1 MDIATV
7 IGLALGVIGVFGG
20 QLLEGGSPM
29 ALINIPA
36 FMIVFVGT
44 LGTIFI
50 AYPMSRVIGL
60 PKAVMKAFFP
70 SKVNE
75 EEVVALF
82 VQMADKARREGLL
95 SLEDD
100 SQKLEDAFLR
110 KGMLLMI
117 DGTDPEVV
125 RSILEI
131 DMEAAEKRHHGN
143 VQMLETA
150 GGFFPTLGIIGAV
163 LGLIAV
169 LSQPRRPGGS
179 GTRHRPGVYRH
190 VLRRVR
196 RERLRPADRRQAQ
209 VQRRDGDARTRGDA
223 RRHPGDSGGR
233 EPAHRQG
240 EARGLPRSGRSRQ
253 GSERH
258 QGQRRRRRRGGSV
271 SRRKKRVAAEG
282 HGGSER
288 WLITYADLLTLLFA
302 FFIVLFAI
310 SNADLEKFKAFS
322 GSLNSAFGGG
332 GSGVLQGGGEVL
344 EGGGSLLPAAAALQ
358 ASDLAAITESI
369 NDFAAENGLEGR
381 LGVRSEQQEI
391 VISLSDNMLFDPA
404 SARLREESLAALNHV
419 AGLLRDLSNDVRVE
433 GHTDSIPLDTDA
445 YASNWELSS
454 ARATEVLRY
463 LTEQAG
469 IDPKRLHAAAYA
481 DTRPIAD
488 NATPD
493 GRAKNRRADIVIV
506 YPQGTAPPTT
516 SASPATGDTPSAE
529 AGPASGASP
538 ASH

>member
-1 MDIATV
+1 M
-7 IGLALGVIGVFGG
+7 
-20 QLLEGGSPM
+20 
-29 ALINIPA
+29 
-36 FMIVFVGT
+36 
-44 LGTIFI
+44 
-50 AYPMSRVIGL
+50 
-60 PKAVMKAFFP
+60 
-70 SKVNE
+70 
-75 EEVVALF
+75 
-82 VQMADKARREGLL
+82 
-95 SLEDD
+95 
-100 SQKLEDAFLR
+100 
-110 KGMLLMI
+110 
-117 DGTDPEVV
+117 
-125 RSILEI
+125 
-131 DMEAAEKRHHGN
+131 
-143 VQMLETA
+143 
-150 GGFFPTLGIIGAV
+150 
-163 LGLIAV
+163 
-169 LSQPRRPGGS
+169 
-179 GTRHRPGVYRH
+179 
-190 VLRRVR
+190 
-196 RERLRPADRRQAQ
+196 
-209 VQRRDGDARTRGDA
+209 
-223 RRHPGDSGGR
+223 
-233 EPAHRQG
+233 
-240 EARGLPRSGRSRQ
+240 
-253 GSERH
+253 
-258 QGQRRRRRRGGSV
+258 

-322 GSLNSAFGGG
+322 GSLNAAFGGGG

-344 EGGGSLLPAAAALQ
+344 EGGGSILPAAAALE

-369 NDFAAENGLEGR
+369 NAFAEENGLEGR
-381 LGVRSEQQEI
+381 LGVRSEEQEI

-419 AGLLRDLSNDVRVE
+419 AGLLQELPNDIRVE
-433 GHTDSIPLDTDA
+433 GHTDSIPLQTEG

-469 IDPKRLHAAAYA
+469 IEPARIHAAAYA

-516 SASPATGDTPSAE
+516 G
-529 AGPASGASP
+529 AGPAGGASP

>member
-50 AYPMSRVIGL
+50 AYPMSRVLGL

-169 LSQPRRPGGS
+169 LSS
-179 GTRHRPGVYRH
+179 
-190 VLRRVR
+190 
-196 RERLRPADRRQAQ
+196 
-209 VQRRDGDARTRGDA
+209 
-223 RRHPGDSGGR
+223 
-233 EPAHRQG
+233 
-240 EARGLPRSGRSRQ
+240 
-253 GSERH
+253 
-258 QGQRRRRRRGGSV
+258 
-271 SRRKKRVAAEG
+271 
-282 HGGSER
+282 
-288 WLITYADLLTLLFA
+288 
-302 FFIVLFAI
+302 
-310 SNADLEKFKAFS
+310 LE
-322 GSLNSAFGGG
+322 
-332 GSGVLQGGGEVL
+332 
-344 EGGGSLLPAAAALQ
+344 
-358 ASDLAAITESI
+358 
-369 NDFAAENGLEGR
+369 
-381 LGVRSEQQEI
+381 
-391 VISLSDNMLFDPA
+391 DP
-404 SARLREESLAALNHV
+404 
-419 AGLLRDLSNDVRVE
+419 
-433 GHTDSIPLDTDA
+433 
-445 YASNWELSS
+445 
-454 ARATEVLRY
+454 
-463 LTEQAG
+463 
-469 IDPKRLHAAAYA
+469 
-481 DTRPIAD
+481 
-488 NATPD
+488 
-493 GRAKNRRADIVIV
+493 
-506 YPQGTAPPTT
+506 
-516 SASPATGDTPSAE
+516 AE
-529 AGPASGASP
+529 AGHGIAQAFIATFYGVFAANVFALPLAGKLKFNAATEMHAREAMLEGIQAIQAGENPRIVKEKLEGFLAPGARGKDQKDTKGS
-538 ASH
+538 AGGDAEEAA